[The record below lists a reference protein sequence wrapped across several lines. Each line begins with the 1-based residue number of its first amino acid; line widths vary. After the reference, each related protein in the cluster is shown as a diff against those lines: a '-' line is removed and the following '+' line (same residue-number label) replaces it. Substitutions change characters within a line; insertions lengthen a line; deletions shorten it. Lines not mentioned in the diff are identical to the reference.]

1 VGVAKNPADN
11 GLWEVIVQKVA
22 VRSASSSLSTPA
34 FGASLAYNAEAAGK
48 YLGEV
53 ERQLQAHRANGADQ
67 QRPEVAALKAGAR
80 RVKERFFRLHA
91 AAIYDEVTD
100 KGARFLRITEV
111 VEAAAARY
119 PALLP
124 SRAQL
129 EAERALKKQSAKE
142 GRELDQGLFLGQV
155 LADKQRGM
163 HLIHAMLRPKRE
175 ALDRLAEFQR
185 TGSIDLGLA
194 KVERKGKVGHVT
206 HSNTKFLNAEDNLAT
221 AALETA
227 VDLVLL
233 DETIEVGVLRGGV
246 VQHPKHAGRRVFNA
260 GINLTH
266 LYYGQIAFVDF
277 LMERELGL
285 LHKMYRGHWLSDSYE
300 EEYEDYVEKP
310 WIAAV
315 ESFAIGGGC
324 QLLCI
329 MDRVLAEPGSY
340 FNLPA
345 SKEGFIPGGANL
357 RLPRLVGVKLTR
369 DGLFFERKFE
379 ADTPEGRL
387 ICDEVVP
394 AGEMDAAI
402 ERNAQQL
409 VKAGMTS
416 LVANRKAL
424 RVGQEPLSDFRRYY
438 ATYARQQSL
447 CMYDAKLLENLESS
461 WKPAIRTL

>member
-1 VGVAKNPADN
+1 
-11 GLWEVIVQKVA
+11 
-22 VRSASSSLSTPA
+22 
-34 FGASLAYNAEAAGK
+34 
-48 YLGEV
+48 
-53 ERQLQAHRANGADQ
+53 
-67 QRPEVAALKAGAR
+67 
-80 RVKERFFRLHA
+80 
-91 AAIYDEVTD
+91 
-100 KGARFLRITEV
+100 
-111 VEAAAARY
+111 
-119 PALLP
+119 
-124 SRAQL
+124 
-129 EAERALKKQSAKE
+129 
-142 GRELDQGLFLGQV
+142 
-155 LADKQRGM
+155 
-163 HLIHAMLRPKRE
+163 
-175 ALDRLAEFQR
+175 
-185 TGSIDLGLA
+185 
-194 KVERKGKVGHVT
+194 
-206 HSNTKFLNAEDNLAT
+206 
-221 AALETA
+221 
-227 VDLVLL
+227 
-233 DETIEVGVLRGGV
+233 
-246 VQHPKHAGRRVFNA
+246 KHAGRRVFNA

-447 CMYDAKLLENLESS
+447 CMYDAKLLENLENS